1 MVPPCSDRISR
12 VPPYSRITVDTTH
25 TGLSPALAGLSI
37 PFCFFHNHHGPVPRS
52 LATTSRISIDVFS
65 SGYLDVSV
73 PRVRLMSLCIQ
84 NMIPIA
90 GWVAPFRYPRIK
102 ACSRLPMAFRSVPR
116 LSSPPGAKASTEC
129 PYRAHCPHMHRSH
142 PPRPHQSEDRKARQP
157 APAQRKCSAFTQSTL
172 NLSLM
177 NAHALIA

>member
-12 VPPYSRITVDTTH
+12 VPPYSRIITDTTH
-25 TGLSPALAGLSI
+25 KGLSPSMAGLSI
-37 PFCFFHNHHGPVPRS
+37 PFCFFCNNHGPVPRS

-73 PRVRLMSLCIQ
+73 PRVRLMPLCIQ

-129 PYRAHCPHMHRSH
+129 PYRAHSPHMHRSH
-142 PPRPHQSEDRKARQP
+142 PPWGRQSR
-157 APAQRKCSAFTQSTL
+157 T
-172 NLSLM
+172 
-177 NAHALIA
+177 

>member
-12 VPPYSRITVDTTH
+12 VPPYSRIIPDTTH
-25 TGLSPALAGLSI
+25 TGLSPAMAGLSI
-37 PFCFFHNHHGPVPRS
+37 PFCFFKNNHWPVPRS

-73 PRVRLMSLCIQ
+73 PRVRLMPLCIQ
-84 NMIPIA
+84 DMIPIA
-90 GWVAPFRYPRIK
+90 GWVSPFRYPRIK

-142 PPRPHQSEDRKARQP
+142 PLKPTLQYLIAQVKNCQIEQQRPHI
-157 APAQRKCSAFTQSTL
+157 RKCSTSAQSTHIHTRL
-172 NLSLM
+172 
-177 NAHALIA
+177 

>member
-142 PPRPHQSEDRKARQP
+142 PLKPPTRQP
-157 APAQRKCSAFTQSTL
+157 IDQASDTRTEKVQCIHTINT
-172 NLSLM
+172 
-177 NAHALIA
+177 